1 MKKTTR
7 QRGNI
12 VIGLIVGLVLGLGV
26 ALGIAVYVTKV
37 PIPFVTKTQ
46 RGGAEQDEAEA
57 RKNRDWDPNAPLAGK
72 AGAPKPAPA
81 PSATGPVG
89 GGDTAAVAP
98 ATAPPPAP
106 PVPVVVAPPK
116 PPRPAPVPAEA
127 NPLPPSNDPLGDLAR
142 ARAGGNN
149 GSTTTASA
157 APSSNNSAATGADPF
172 MYFVQ
177 AGAFRTTED
186 AEAQRAKLSLMG
198 VEARV
203 TEREQAGR
211 TVTGCAQVRSTRRTM
226 PTASRSG
233 WTAAASNRRSCASSA
248 DIDLPAGRGIR
259 ERRSRIFF
267 KLRRAARAAANQ
279 DGRRPA
285 ACGNSARR
293 AGSVLPYPIGELFQ

>member
-12 VIGLIVGLVLGLGV
+12 VIGLIIGLVLGLGV

-72 AGAPKPAPA
+72 PGTPAKPPAAAGGPVAPA
-81 PSATGPVG
+81 A
-89 GGDTAAVAP
+89 GDNNTAVAP
-98 ATAPPPAP
+98 GAAPPAP
-106 PVPVVVAPPK
+106 PVPVVVAPK
-116 PPRPAPVPAEA
+116 PARPAPVPAEA
-127 NPLPPSNDPLGDLAR
+127 NSLPPSNDPLGDLAR
-142 ARAGGNN
+142 ARAGGNS
-149 GSTTTASA
+149 GSTTTAA
-157 APSSNNSAATGADPF
+157 APSSSNNSAAPSSGPDPF

-177 AGAFRTTED
+177 AGAFRTTDD

-211 TVTGCAQVRSTRRTM
+211 TVYRV
-226 PTASRSG
+226 
-233 WTAAASNRRSCASSA
+233 
-248 DIDLPAGRGIR
+248 
-259 ERRSRIFF
+259 
-267 KLRRAARAAANQ
+267 
-279 DGRRPA
+279 
-285 ACGNSARR
+285 R
-293 AGSVLPYPIGELFQ
+293 AGPFNKKDDADRLKERLDSGGLESALVRVQR